1 MTLTRGALALVLGAP
16 MLAALPAHAQDP
28 SLLDE
33 IVVTGVRRDPV
44 VDNVRPEAG
53 AAATADSSGL
63 VARLPGGARVD
74 NGGLSGQVQYRGL
87 FGERVL
93 VRINGQRF
101 HTGGPNAMDPPLH
114 YAPMPL
120 VARMQV
126 DRGVSPVRN
135 GPALAGGV
143 NAELKQVDFADMPA
157 WTPVG
162 DLSASWR
169 SVDDGYS
176 FGGVVGAANDR
187 FRLNLIGAREK
198 GGDTRFSGGVI
209 RDSAFE
215 RDTYGLSGGLRSAA
229 GDLSLDLRGQETGPT
244 GTPPF
249 SMDIRYFDTD
259 FARLAYAGPA
269 GAAVRVEA

>member
-120 VARMQV
+120 AGTR
-126 DRGVSPVRN
+126 RRRERR
-135 GPALAGGV
+135 AEAGGFRRG
-143 NAELKQVDFADMPA
+143 AGMDA
-157 WTPVG
+157 
-162 DLSASWR
+162 
-169 SVDDGYS
+169 
-176 FGGVVGAANDR
+176 GGR
-187 FRLNLIGAREK
+187 P
-198 GGDTRFSGGVI
+198 
-209 RDSAFE
+209 
-215 RDTYGLSGGLRSAA
+215 LRQLA
-229 GDLSLDLRGQETGPT
+229 LR
-244 GTPPF
+244 
-249 SMDIRYFDTD
+249 R
-259 FARLAYAGPA
+259 
-269 GAAVRVEA
+269 